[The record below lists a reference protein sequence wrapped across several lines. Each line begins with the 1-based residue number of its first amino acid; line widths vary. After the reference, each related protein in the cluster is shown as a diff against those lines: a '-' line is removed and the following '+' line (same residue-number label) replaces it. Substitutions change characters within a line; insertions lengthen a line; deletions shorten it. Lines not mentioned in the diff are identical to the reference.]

1 MAKKIAILGAGL
13 GGLSASLFL
22 SQYDYQ
28 IEIFEKNSNI
38 GGKLGYYENSGYKFD
53 TGPSVLTMPFVIEK
67 LFNSINENLLDYLE
81 LIKLDPLN
89 RNFFIN
95 SNYIDTYSDIEK
107 MQLELSKFSQKDAN
121 NYLKFY
127 NYIKKIYEK
136 AADIFLNYPIQDLN
150 YLFKNKIIPNF
161 LNLIYLDVFK
171 NMAER
176 NQTFFEDYRIN
187 QIFNRYATYNG
198 SNPFQTPATMNII
211 SYVEIGL
218 GAYYIKGG
226 IYNLV
231 KTFEKIIKKRN
242 IKINYNSEIQEIL
255 IKNNKAIGIKVNNEI
270 IYYDSII
277 SNIDVIET
285 FNHLIKNY
293 AEEKIKLNKLE
304 PSLSGFVILAGIK
317 KLNNNLLHH
326 NVFFSQNY
334 KEEFKQIFKGELPN
348 DPTIYVAITS
358 KNDLVHS
365 PKGCENWFI
374 LVNAPYLN
382 YSLVWDNEKNK
393 YKEKIIDK
401 FSQFGFDISNSIELE
416 KVITPQDLYNF
427 YRSNKGSIYGI
438 SSNNR
443 MTAFKR
449 PSNRYKK
456 IKNLYFAGGSSHPG
470 GGIPLVI
477 LSGIH
482 AATLLNYYINN

>member
-13 GGLSASLFL
+13 GGLSAAISL

-28 IEIFEKNSNI
+28 IEIFEKNSYI
-38 GGKLGYYENSGYKFD
+38 GGKLGFYENSGYKFD

-67 LFNSINENLLDYLE
+67 LLNSINENLFNYLE
-81 LIKLDPLN
+81 LVKLEPLN

-121 NYLKFY
+121 NYIKFY

-136 AADIFLNYPIQDLN
+136 AADIFLNYPIHDLN

-161 LNLIYLDVFK
+161 LDIIYLDVFK

-198 SNPFQTPATMNII
+198 SNPYQTPATMNII

-231 KTFEKIIKKRN
+231 NTLEKIIKKRN
-242 IKINYNSEIQEIL
+242 IKVNYNCEIQEIL
-255 IKNNKAIGIKVNNEI
+255 IKNNKAIGIKVNNEN

-293 AEEKIKLNKLE
+293 DEEKIKLNKLE
-304 PSLSGFVILAGIK
+304 SSLSGFVILAGINK
-317 KLNNNLLHH
+317 INSNLLHH
-326 NVFFSQNY
+326 NVFFTKNY
-334 KEEFKQIFKGELPN
+334 KEEFNQIFNGEFPN

-358 KNDLVHS
+358 KTDLEHS
-365 PKGCENWFI
+365 PKNCENWFI

-382 YSLVWDNEKNK
+382 SKINWKCDKNK
-393 YKEKIIDK
+393 FKDVILNK
-401 FSQFGFDISNSIELE
+401 FSYYDIDISNSIEFE
-416 KVITPQDLYNF
+416 KVITPEDLYNLF
-427 YRSNKGSIYGI
+427 RSNKGSIYGI

-449 PSNRYKK
+449 PANRNKK

-482 AATLLNYYINN
+482 AATLLNYHINN